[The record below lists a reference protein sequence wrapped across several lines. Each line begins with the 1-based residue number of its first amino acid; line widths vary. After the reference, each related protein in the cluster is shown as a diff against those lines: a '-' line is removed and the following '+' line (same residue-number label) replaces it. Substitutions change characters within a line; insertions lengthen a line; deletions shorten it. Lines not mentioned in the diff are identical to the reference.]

1 MMQRQSL
8 TGLANTRIDKG
19 PQRQQLLERKI
30 GIPCKALQLS
40 ITELTL
46 TLIRI
51 YKNLMETIGKILKQ
65 VGVKDFCPSN
75 QRLQIGVA
83 VNHPCLSK

>member
-1 MMQRQSL
+1 
-8 TGLANTRIDKG
+8 
-19 PQRQQLLERKI
+19 
-30 GIPCKALQLS
+30 
-40 ITELTL
+40 
-46 TLIRI
+46 
-51 YKNLMETIGKILKQ
+51 LKQ